1 LIPNRAVCCAT
12 SSILEDITRGIHE
25 LGDSQWTG
33 NDNILEHILIAN
45 SYSCNMVCTICGYD
59 IFDDLLLPVIGS
71 IIVSWKIVVA
81 QINLHVYFCLPDG
94 FKLRKTAQESK
105 TERACEG
112 SLHSQLM
119 LIDCNQHHRAGH
131 ADKRQR

>member
-1 LIPNRAVCCAT
+1 
-12 SSILEDITRGIHE
+12 
-25 LGDSQWTG
+25 
-33 NDNILEHILIAN
+33 
-45 SYSCNMVCTICGYD
+45 
-59 IFDDLLLPVIGS
+59 LLLPVIGS

-131 ADKRQR
+131 ADKRQRWCCKLTPVTAWSTPWSAVTTTVLVMSSKALLCQKEDLYPPGCLQWQPLPRFKSLKA